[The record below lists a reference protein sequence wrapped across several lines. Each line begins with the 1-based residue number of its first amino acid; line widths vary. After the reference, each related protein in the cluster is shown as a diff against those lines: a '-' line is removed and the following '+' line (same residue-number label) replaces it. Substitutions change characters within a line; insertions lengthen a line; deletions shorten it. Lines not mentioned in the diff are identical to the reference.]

1 LAGRAAEI
9 LVGGHPDPSMVLPL
23 RLGGLKRRWT
33 VAVQQLEGW
42 VNAIEKNQTSGESVL
57 YSELGIDAQN
67 YSAVPVYVGRA
78 PRTHLRIGHPVV
90 AAGRDAEQIFVQVT
104 KLHLAAGKFMFHVAL
119 NNPLERSVDV
129 DVWPSFPDVRLVRQH
144 VTLGPGEHRVLV

>member
-1 LAGRAAEI
+1 MLQQLRCIGVAKAS
-9 LVGGHPDPSMVLPL
+9 LLPT
-23 RLGGLKRRWT
+23 T
-33 VAVQQLEGW
+33 VAGAGGPAAKPEP
-42 VNAIEKNQTSGESVL
+42 EPEPEPES
-57 YSELGIDAQN
+57 E
-67 YSAVPVYVGRA
+67 PV
-78 PRTHLRIGHPVV
+78 GHPVV